1 MDGVK
6 LIGKM
11 KKDVYKRQAKTFTDK
26 EIADYGL
33 TSLYFTRK
41 DFIKWWMAP

>member
-1 MDGVK
+1 MRGY
-6 LIGKM
+6 IM
-11 KKDVYKRQAKTFTDK
+11 

-33 TSLYFTRK
+33 ISLYFTRK